1 MKKISALCL
10 LVFAIFFSNAQVLV
24 SYSLQ
29 ESFTKNQLD
38 SVLSVTGFSLPIQPQ
53 YGIDV
58 YQVIYKTPYKHI
70 DSLVN
75 VSGIVVIPKNA
86 TCPSALGC
94 YAHGSFSRRDQVPSY
109 NGPERPIGFFFAGIG
124 GVVTA
129 MPDELGLGDCDSSV
143 LIHTYINKFHSG
155 HACVNIM
162 RAARELAATLSVPL
176 SGEVALTGYSQGG
189 YTSMATAKLIEE
201 SYANE
206 FNIIALAPMSGPY
219 DLKVTMVDLMLSN
232 SPYATPAYLPY
243 LLLGYHSVYPSLQ
256 QKYPT
261 PSQVLKHPYDSIIP
275 PMLYS
280 RNFTLDQVGQF
291 CTQVPRQMI
300 IDSVI
305 AEFEADLNHPLR
317 LILAENDLLDWAP
330 QHPTKIAYCTAD
342 EQVPY
347 LNGVRADSAWNA
359 NNAPDVQSQNF
370 GALNHGGCVEP
381 ALTSAALYLIGKL
394 SPCSVGFANNEAATV
409 KFRIFPNPSNGR
421 FTLIKEG
428 GQGIVTVFD
437 VTGKAIYN
445 TETYNDSQVIDA
457 GTLAPGIYLVQ
468 LTNANN
474 QTAFRKL
481 IIE

>member
-1 MKKISALCL
+1 MKKIFTILYLTFVYSL
-10 LVFAIFFSNAQVLV
+10 SNAQVLV

-201 SYANE
+201 SYSSE
-206 FNIIALAPMSGPY
+206 FNVIALAPMSGPY
-219 DLKVTMVDLMLSN
+219 DLKVTMVDLMLST

-305 AEFEADLNHPLR
+305 AEFETDTNHPLR

-330 QHPTKIAYCTAD
+330 QPPTKIAYCTAD

-359 NNAPDVQSQNF
+359 NGAPDVQSQNF
-370 GALNHGGCVEP
+370 GNFNHGGCVEP

-394 SPCSVGFANNEAATV
+394 SPCSVGFIEAENKAL
-409 KFRIFPNPSNGR
+409 KFRLFPNPGNGK
-421 FTLIKEG
+421 FTLIKDEG
-428 GQGIVTVFD
+428 NMEVRIMNTSGQIIYEKNIFD
-437 VTGKAIYN
+437 SVASLQLN
-445 TETYNDSQVIDA
+445 H
-457 GTLAPGIYLVQ
+457 APGIYLVQ
-468 LTNANN
+468 LTYNGE
-474 QTAFRKL
+474 TSFRKL